1 MSPCD
6 GGGTTMTD
14 MQPHSELWKEGERR
28 GRDGGRVLNRVTL
41 THHVSLWQDLLS
53 DQFSGFLVS
62 SHLHARHHLRVSPNL
77 SLKIS
82 FKIGFRGGSLL
93 LVPV

>member
-6 GGGTTMTD
+6 GGGTMMTD

-28 GRDGGRVLNRVTL
+28 GRDGGRVPNRVTL
-41 THHVSLWQDLLS
+41 THHVSLRQDLLS
-53 DQFSGFLVS
+53 DQFSALHIS
-62 SHLHARHHLRVSPNL
+62 SHLHVRHHLCVLPNL

-82 FKIGFRGGSLL
+82 F
-93 LVPV
+93 